1 MTKQPIN
8 YIDTDSVENT
18 LVPTISQEEA
28 RDALPAEAFRPD
40 DFTGEGQ
47 ALFSTM
53 PVNGT
58 RADRIKLYNAV
69 ANAEKKV
76 SDLIGETITVVHM
89 VAHPTKML
97 DDATGELRDLTRVV
111 LIGPEGESY
120 HSMSNGVVQSMK
132 RICDIVGAGPWEDE
146 PLVIKVKQI
155 NTQAGNRTFNLELIG

>member
-1 MTKQPIN
+1 MTKQQA
-8 YIDTDSVENT
+8 NT
-18 LVPTISQEEA
+18 TEVIEASLVPTLSQEES
-28 RDALPAEAFRPD
+28 RDALPAEAFKPEH
-40 DFTGEGQ
+40 FTGQGQ

-53 PVNGT
+53 PDTGK
-58 RADRIKLYNAV
+58 RADRVKLYNAV

-89 VAHPTKML
+89 VAHPTQML
-97 DDATGELRDLTRVV
+97 DDTTGELRDLTRVV

>member
-1 MTKQPIN
+1 MTKQAQ
-8 YIDTDSVENT
+8 VENT
-18 LVPTISQEEA
+18 EVLDQSLVPTISGAEA
-28 RDALPAEAFRPD
+28 RDALPAEAFNAD
-40 DFTGEGQ
+40 HFSGNGV

-53 PVNGT
+53 PNTGK

-89 VAHPTKML
+89 VAHPTQML
-97 DDATGELRDLTRVV
+97 DEETGELRDLTRIV

-155 NTQAGNRTFNLELIG
+155 STQSGNRTFNLELIG